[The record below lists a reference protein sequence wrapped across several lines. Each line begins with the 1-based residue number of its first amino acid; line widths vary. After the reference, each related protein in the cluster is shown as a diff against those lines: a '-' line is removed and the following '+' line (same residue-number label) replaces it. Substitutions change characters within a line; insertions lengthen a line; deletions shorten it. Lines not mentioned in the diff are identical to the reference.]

1 MRFSRLLAVLVCL
14 VLVFSLVA
22 CGGGSDPT
30 IDQSSAPQSSDDSS
44 SKEEVPVD
52 PYANCVINPLTGE
65 KKLDPE
71 FEGCRPI
78 AVSINNIYS
87 AQAVQSGLD
96 KADVVFESEVE
107 GGITRLLALFTDP
120 SDVGNIGTIRSLRVP
135 FAEMARGMN
144 AVLYFH
150 GMDNT
155 YCRPLLP
162 TLGLDYAQI
171 DASKYGFREKNG
183 LSYEHTLYTNGEKIM
198 QFTKDRKFDTSGG
211 EVWLNFAETEE
222 KASAG
227 ETVAKK
233 VKVKFNGTSTTHFFL
248 DEETGKYAR
257 ANKNGDI
264 FKTYHTKQQEQF
276 TNVFVLKTSIYYYPD
291 QKHRA
296 IDLSS
301 GEGWY
306 ISAGGMVEIK
316 WEKGK
321 ASENFKFF
329 AADGSPLTVNQG
341 NSYVCIMNNTGSL
354 TAE

>member
-1 MRFSRLLAVLVCL
+1 MHFPRLLAILLCFVSILGL
-14 VLVFSLVA
+14 AA
-22 CGGGSDPT
+22 CGGGDDPT
-30 IDQSSAPQSSDDSS
+30 IEASSAPQSSEVTSS
-44 SKEEVPVD
+44 EPEPVD

-71 FEGCRPI
+71 FEDCRPI

-87 AQAVQSGLD
+87 AQSVQSGLD

-120 SDVGNIGTIRSLRVP
+120 SDVGKIGTIRSLRVP

-162 TLGLDYAQI
+162 SLGLDYAQI
-171 DASKYGFREKNG
+171 DASTYGFREKNG

-198 QFTKDRKFDTSGG
+198 KLTKAKKFDTSGG
-211 EVWLNFAETEE
+211 KVWLNFAETEE
-222 KASAG
+222 KTAAG
-227 ETVAKK
+227 ETSAKK
-233 VKVKFNGTSTTHFFL
+233 VKVKFNGTSTTHFYL

-264 FKTYHTKQQEQF
+264 FKTYHTGKEEQF
-276 TNVFVLKTSIYYYPD
+276 TNVFVLKTSIYNYPD
-291 QKHRA
+291 GKHRA

-306 ISAGGMVEIK
+306 ISAGGMTEIE

-321 ASENFKFF
+321 ASENFKFT
-329 AADGSPLTVNQG
+329 AADGSDLTVNQG
-341 NSYVCIMNNTGSL
+341 NSYVCIMNNSGAL
-354 TAE
+354 TTE

>member
-1 MRFSRLLAVLVCL
+1 MHFPRLLAVLLCFVSIL
-14 VLVFSLVA
+14 SLAA
-22 CGGGSDPT
+22 CGGSGDPT
-30 IDQSSAPQSSDDSS
+30 ADSS
-44 SKEEVPVD
+44 TADSNVTSSEPEPVD

-78 AVSINNIYS
+78 AFSINNIYS

-120 SDVGNIGTIRSLRVP
+120 SDVGKIGTIRSLRVP

-144 AVLYFH
+144 AILYFH

-162 TLGLDYAQI
+162 SLGLSYTQI
-171 DASKYGFREKNG
+171 DDSKYGFREKNG
-183 LSYEHTLYTNGEKIM
+183 HSYEHTLYTDGERVMKL
-198 QFTKDRKFDTSGG
+198 TKAKKFDTSGG
-211 EVWLNFAETEE
+211 KVWLNFAETEE
-222 KASAG
+222 KTAAG
-227 ETVAKK
+227 ETAAKK
-233 VKVKFNGTSTTHFFL
+233 VTVKFNGASTTHFFL

-264 FKTYHTKQQEQF
+264 FKTYHTGKEEQF
-276 TNVFVLKTSIYYYPD
+276 TNVFVLKTSIYNYPD
-291 QKHRA
+291 GKHRA

-301 GEGWY
+301 GDGWY
-306 ISAGGMVEIK
+306 ISAGGMTEIK
-316 WEKGK
+316 WKKGK
-321 ASENFKFF
+321 ASENFKFT
-329 AADGSPLTVNQG
+329 AADGSELTVNQG
-341 NSYVCIMNNTGSL
+341 NSYVCIMNNTGAL
-354 TAE
+354 TVE